1 MATFS
6 ELLRSIT
13 SLNLAASGNNAQ
25 NAVDAIKVVPVAN
38 SAASSL
44 LTITNASMGQ
54 ATTLTIPDAG
64 ASTASFVLTSG
75 TAATLAV
82 TTLTVTTVNA
92 RASGTAGTLNVFPAT
107 AANGKMI
114 IAAVDAGGAYN
125 TTISNSA
132 MGQSSV
138 VSIPDPGAATS
149 KFVLQDGTNT
159 AVSVANLKYGATP
172 VPQVDPGSCTISGA
186 AGAANVCTV
195 TIQLKDGSGTNMTR
209 AIPFEVYSSSAADG
223 LTLASAASTGYT
235 VVSGG
240 IKRAASSATITQ
252 GIALVSSATGGCV
265 LSLTDTGKQAVYLV
279 LSLANGQKISTVL
292 SSGSYG

>member
-172 VPQVDPGSCTISGA
+172 VAQVDPASCTITAA
-186 AGAANVCTV
+186 AGAANTSTITV
-195 TIQLKDGSGTNMTR
+195 TLKDGSGATLAR
-209 AIPFEVYSSSAADG
+209 SIPFIVYLATTTSG
-223 LTLASAASTGYT
+223 LTKAAAASTGYSVT
-235 VVSGG
+235 SGG
-240 IKRAASSATITQ
+240 MSLANGTAVTSQITALSSAS
-252 GIALVSSATGGCV
+252 GACV
-265 LSLTDTGKQAVYLV
+265 LSLLDTGKTTGNLILLLPNGLV
-279 LSLANGQKISTVL
+279 ASANIT
-292 SSGSYG
+292 SGSYG